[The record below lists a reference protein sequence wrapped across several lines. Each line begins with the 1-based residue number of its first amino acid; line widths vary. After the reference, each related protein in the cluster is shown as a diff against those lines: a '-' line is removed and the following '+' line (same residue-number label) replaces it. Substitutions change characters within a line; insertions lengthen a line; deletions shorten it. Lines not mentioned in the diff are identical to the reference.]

1 MVCKDYLHLNN
12 HVSRCLRLP
21 STNYFRQGV
30 DSSVSAG
37 PSGES
42 QDLAGFAME
51 FVDTSDHAPETEEV
65 SDDTV
70 EMMVRWREVYK
81 IPNTHIQQ
89 VKKDV
94 QKCILANIKDKL
106 TSRLQTRLDANA
118 FSTVEEVMQEVH
130 LIFRGIQSAEQEKKA
145 SANLMK
151 PVNVHVRELGFAYK
165 EVPSNNG
172 TKRVKVADVCVDC
185 RVEDQIEQQVWND
198 EIYNEFIAD
207 KRSLDDDLV
216 CDIQDG
222 SLYRNHPMFGGPH
235 TADNMRPRT
244 HQVADLGH
252 SDWMS
257 CHAHANLDSP
267 YDGDQM
273 PR

>member
-21 STNYFRQGV
+21 STNYVRQGV

-42 QDLAGFAME
+42 QDLAGFNLE

-65 SDDTV
+65 NDDTV

-118 FSTVEEVMQEVH
+118 FSTVEEKD
-130 LIFRGIQSAEQEKKA
+130 IQS
-145 SANLMK
+145 N
-151 PVNVHVRELGFAYK
+151 
-165 EVPSNNG
+165 
-172 TKRVKVADVCVDC
+172 
-185 RVEDQIEQQVWND
+185 
-198 EIYNEFIAD
+198 
-207 KRSLDDDLV
+207 
-216 CDIQDG
+216 
-222 SLYRNHPMFGGPH
+222 
-235 TADNMRPRT
+235 
-244 HQVADLGH
+244 
-252 SDWMS
+252 
-257 CHAHANLDSP
+257 
-267 YDGDQM
+267 
-273 PR
+273 